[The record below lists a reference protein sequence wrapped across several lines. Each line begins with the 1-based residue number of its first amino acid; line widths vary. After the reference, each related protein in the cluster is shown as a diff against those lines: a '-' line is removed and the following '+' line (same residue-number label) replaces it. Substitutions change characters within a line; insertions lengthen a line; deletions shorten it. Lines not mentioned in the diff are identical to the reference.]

1 MSDRSSRSYHAHI
14 AGLAAALALG
24 LTSSAWAS
32 GGEGGEGGDGGEG
45 GEGGGVGTSSI
56 GDSESIDLHGHI
68 PPQCSF
74 TQSPN
79 ATDLGALVANAEHD
93 TGTLG
98 FTCNLA
104 ELSTVSLTVTS
115 LNGALKRD
123 DGTET
128 VTYSAW
134 WTIPAFASFTP
145 TAPWTVPFA
154 FAEQAAA
161 NGMQKSGQLKVKITG
176 PTAGLTAGDYR
187 DTLVFTVSP

>member
-1 MSDRSSRSYHAHI
+1 MSVGSSRSYHAQI

-32 GGEGGEGGDGGEG
+32 GGE
-45 GEGGGVGTSSI
+45 GGVGTSSI

-74 TQSPN
+74 TQTPN
-79 ATDLGALVANAEHD
+79 ATDLGALVQNVEHD

-104 ELSTVSLTVTS
+104 ALSTVSLTVKS
-115 LNGALKRD
+115 LYGALKRD
-123 DGTET
+123 GGTET

-134 WTIPAFASFTP
+134 WTIPAFAGFSP
-145 TAPWTVPFA
+145 TAPWTTPFP
-154 FAEQAAA
+154 FTEQTEV
-161 NGMQKSGQLKVKITG
+161 NGTQKSGQLKIKVTG
-176 PTAGLTAGDYR
+176 PVTGLIAGDYR

>member
-1 MSDRSSRSYHAHI
+1 VSVESPRSYVARV
-14 AGLAAALALG
+14 ASLVAALTLG
-24 LTSSAWAS
+24 FAFAAFASDDNEDDEDVGSSS
-32 GGEGGEGGDGGEG
+32 
-45 GEGGGVGTSSI
+45 V

-79 ATDLGALVANAEHD
+79 ATNLGALVANAEHD

-104 ELSTVSLTVTS
+104 ALSTVSLTVTS
-115 LNGALKRD
+115 LNGALLRD
-123 DGTET
+123 GGTET

-134 WTIPAFASFTP
+134 WTIPAFAGFNP

-154 FAEQAAA
+154 FAEQTAA
-161 NGMQKSGQLKVKITG
+161 NGVQKAGQLKIKVTG

-187 DTLVFTVSP
+187 DTLMFTVSP

>member
-1 MSDRSSRSYHAHI
+1 VSDESSRSYHARV

-32 GGEGGEGGDGGEG
+32 GGEGGEGDDGGEG
-45 GEGGGVGTSSI
+45 GEGGVGTSSI

-104 ELSTVSLTVTS
+104 ALSTVSLTVTS

-123 DGTET
+123 GGTET

-134 WTIPAFASFTP
+134 WTIPAFAGFSP
-145 TAPWTVPFA
+145 TAPWTVPFP
-154 FAEQAAA
+154 FAEQTAA
-161 NGMQKSGQLKVKITG
+161 NGVQKSGQLKIKVTG